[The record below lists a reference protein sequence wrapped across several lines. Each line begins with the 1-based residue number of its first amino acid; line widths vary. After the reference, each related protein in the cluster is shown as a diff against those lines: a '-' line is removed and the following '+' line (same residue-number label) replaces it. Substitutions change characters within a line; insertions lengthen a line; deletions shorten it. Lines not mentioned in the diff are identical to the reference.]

1 MLVRRLGKTAFESR
15 LCSKGAKTLTSL
27 AVGFKVPTRAMTKS
41 GQNPV
46 SKAYPIP
53 ESTIS
58 IVAPIRSITVRRRC
72 AIRPMAKV
80 AQQHRGGEHAY
91 LKGADSEARQI
102 DRYQNA
108 NESVAK

>member
-58 IVAPIRSITVRRRC
+58 IVAPIRSITVRRRWDQANGQC
-72 AIRPMAKV
+72 HHRW
-80 AQQHRGGEHAY
+80 AQRHRGGEHAY
-91 LKGADSEARQI
+91 LKGADSEAGQI
-102 DRYQNA
+102 G
-108 NESVAK
+108 